1 VYVETTSNYFSMM
14 STSVDQ
20 DIKKAT
26 PNGGKMKQKKI
37 GHRRVDANTGQTTYK
52 KTSSSAL
59 SSCIQLGITHTAAQP
74 DGIKRDI
81 LMQDFQVLETL
92 EFPTQGSQTTPAHH
106 NGDFTF
112 TCHAP
117 LAFRYFRD
125 LFGIEQQDYLMSFSK
140 APLIELSNPGAS
152 GSLFFVTHDDAFIIK
167 TVQAKEATFLQ
178 QLLPGYYMNIVQ
190 NPRTLL
196 PKFYGLYTVNTGT
209 TGRTIRVCVMNNLLP
224 RKIKMHIKF
233 DLKGSTK
240 GRKASK
246 NELKKSHP
254 TYKDLDLIN
263 KYSDNIFVDPDIRKV
278 LLSTLEADCLVLSSF
293 KIMDYSLLLAIHNVD
308 KCEQEAKETQESK
321 KKTENC
327 TDMTTT
333 TSKQKGINVLSS
345 TMLRNKYNAD
355 IDHWSGGIPARNK
368 NGERLLIFC
377 GIIDILQCYKLS
389 KKLEHGFKSLFTDG
403 DTISVHKPKFYF
415 RRFLDF
421 MVEKVFNEDQRDE
434 TRSVKPTKRGQ
445 GNHLRQSIAGSSH
458 LKNKK
463 KPLRSTTSN
472 NASVET
478 KENDQQAVKETSF
491 SANSDN
497 STTSAEKQQVVET
510 TFPASTEAHVE
521 VSAKAQTKNQHK
533 KEPNEEDASGDGR
546 KPEESQQREVD
557 ADQVQLTSVTSQSVS
572 CNSVTSLQS
581 VATVKSHR
589 VVLFESAV

>member
-1 VYVETTSNYFSMM
+1 
-14 STSVDQ
+14 VDQ
-20 DIKKAT
+20 DLNKKTA
-26 PNGGKMKQKKI
+26 NGGKNNAGKIKQKKI

-74 DGIKRDI
+74 DGIKRNI
-81 LMQDFQVLETL
+81 LIQDFSELKNM
-92 EFPTQGSQTTPAHH
+92 EFPQQGSQTTPAHH

-125 LFGIEQQDYLMSFSK
+125 LFGIEQQDYLMSFSS

-224 RKIKMHIKF
+224 RKIKMHMKF

-254 TYKDLDLIN
+254 TYKDLDLVN
-263 KYSDNIFVDPDIRKV
+263 KYSNNIFVDPDIKQV
-278 LLSTLEADCLVLSSF
+278 LMKTMNSDCLVLSSF
-293 KIMDYSLLLAIHNVD
+293 KIMDYSLLLAIHNID
-308 KCEQEAKETQESK
+308 KCEQEAKETQANNK
-321 KKTENC
+321 KADNC
-327 TDMTTT
+327 NDMTST
-333 TSKQKGINVLSS
+333 TSKQKGPSVLSN

-355 IDHWSGGIPARNK
+355 IDHWSGGIPAKNK
-368 NGERLLIFC
+368 NGDRLLIFC

-389 KKLEHGFKSLFTDG
+389 KKLEHGFKALFTDG
-403 DTISVHKPKFYF
+403 DTISVHKPKFYYK
-415 RRFLDF
+415 RFLDF
-421 MVEKVFNEDQRDE
+421 MEEKVFHDDPAA
-434 TRSVKPTKRGQ
+434 KPVTKKQ
-445 GNHLRQSIAGSSH
+445 GGHQRQSIAGSSQH
-458 LKNKK
+458 KNKK
-463 KPLRSTTSN
+463 RPLRSQTSN
-472 NASVET
+472 NISVEA
-478 KENDQQAVKETSF
+478 KADDVKETSF
-491 SANSDN
+491 SAADSNPS
-497 STTSAEKQQVVET
+497 EKKVET
-510 TFPASTEAHVE
+510 TFSASAE
-521 VSAKAQTKNQHK
+521 VSKKEQTKEKNQK
-533 KEPNEEDASGDGR
+533 DPPSSNEDASGDSN
-546 KPEESQQREVD
+546 KQD
-557 ADQVQLTSVTSQSVS
+557 ASIVTSQQEVDPSQVHLTS
-572 CNSVTSLQS
+572 QDDENTASRSLDDVVTAL
-581 VATVKSHR
+581 
-589 VVLFESAV
+589 